1 MKKGELK
8 KHDKD
13 YLDYKTILTTML
25 CTLVGVLFVL
35 CLIFVGIRMAT
46 GKTLGGSSADVE
58 IISINYGQ
66 QQYNYSVQDWQLSKD
81 TKAAYIFTDLET
93 KYSGDNYA
101 VINSKT
107 QLDTLLQTLNGIT
120 NQNNFYEI
128 EESFFTSSSIIAIA
142 LEHKEYSSYNIASIT
157 RDASYNLQVNIDA
170 IRLND
175 DAISETS
182 GAYAS
187 LYLIRVPN
195 IQPRLVGLSI
205 NTINE

>member
-46 GKTLGGSSADVE
+46 GKTLGGSGADAE

-81 TKAAYIFTDLET
+81 TKAAYVFTDLET

-195 IQPRLVGLSI
+195 IQPRLVDLSI

>member
-195 IQPRLVGLSI
+195 IQPRLVDLSI